1 MNTSDSLALSCYQQV
16 AVLDKEHDVT
26 LVQHS
31 TTGSIYVRKRLSV
44 YNIDVYRYLLDH
56 HIRGI
61 PAIEEIASQDG
72 DLIVIEEYISGR
84 TLQAV
89 LDNGNLFPAADAVRI
104 VSQLCLILREMH
116 LAEPPII
123 HRDIKPSN
131 IIITPDG
138 SIRLLDMNAARF
150 SAAGKAEDTS
160 LLGTY
165 GYAAPEQFGF
175 GSSNAQTDLY
185 SVGVLLCEMITGHLP
200 KEGLPE
206 GKVGEI
212 IRKCTRI
219 DPEDRYASVD
229 DLLEVLHKFLASTAS
244 DDTEIGIHQEIPREI
259 SLNPSGEAVL
269 SVPTGVTKSAY
280 TDTTIVHSSVAA
292 AAATSTVN
300 EDTTKD
306 AGSPAP
312 VPKISGPASAP
323 PSGYEAPGP
332 APVRPN
338 ALPGFRT
345 GSPTNMAIAIIGYAL
360 LFYIGLTLTAS
371 DAASPVFLLMEKAA
385 VILCGLFVVF
395 FTCDYRG
402 MWRLFRINRIRSPKW
417 KTAAIILIDAAAAL
431 ISVLLTGF
439 AASVAGI

>member
-16 AVLDKEHDVT
+16 AVLDKEHDVI

-61 PAIEEIASQDG
+61 PAIEEIACQDK

-84 TLQAV
+84 TLQAI
-89 LDNGNLFPAADAVRI
+89 LDNGNMFSASEAVRI
-104 VSQLCLILREMH
+104 VQQLCMILREMH
-116 LAEPPII
+116 SAEPPII

-131 IIITPDG
+131 IIITPDET
-138 SIRLLDMNAARF
+138 IRLLDMNAARF
-150 SAAGKAEDTS
+150 SAVDKAEDTA

-200 KEGLPE
+200 KEGIPE
-206 GKVGEI
+206 GKIGEI

-229 DLLEVLHKFLASTAS
+229 DLLEALHRFIASS
-244 DDTEIGIHQEIPREI
+244 VPIGARSAQEIAREVP
-259 SLNPSGEAVL
+259 LHPSGEAVL
-269 SVPTGVTKSAY
+269 S
-280 TDTTIVHSSVAA
+280 
-292 AAATSTVN
+292 
-300 EDTTKD
+300 
-306 AGSPAP
+306 SPAYITKATEASP
-312 VPKISGPASAP
+312 SGRETPASA
-323 PSGYEAPGP
+323 A
-332 APVRPN
+332 APVRPK

-439 AASVAGI
+439 AASMAGI

>member
-1 MNTSDSLALSCYQQV
+1 MNTSDTLALSCYQQI

-26 LVQHS
+26 LVQHN

-61 PAIEEIASQDG
+61 PAIEEIACQDK

-84 TLQAV
+84 TLQTI

-104 VSQLCLILREMH
+104 VRQLCLILREMH
-116 LAEPPII
+116 RAEPPII

-131 IIITPDG
+131 IIITPDET
-138 SIRLLDMNAARF
+138 IRLLDMNAARF
-150 SAAGKAEDTS
+150 SAVDKAEDTA

-200 KEGLPE
+200 KEGLPKGE
-206 GKVGEI
+206 IGEI
-212 IRKCTRI
+212 IQKCTRI
-219 DPEDRYASVD
+219 DPKDRYASVD
-229 DLLEVLHKFLASTAS
+229 DLLEVLHRIMTSTAPT
-244 DDTEIGIHQEIPREI
+244 DTKTSQEITREI
-259 SLNPSGEAVL
+259 PLNPSGAAVL
-269 SVPTGVTKSAY
+269 STPADVTKAGY
-280 TDTTIVHSSVAA
+280 TDITPAHSPVAA
-292 AAATSTVN
+292 TTTVATTPTVN
-300 EDTTKD
+300 AGTTED
-306 AGSPAP
+306 AGARVSSH
-312 VPKISGPASAP
+312 KTPASAT
-323 PSGYEAPGP
+323 PSGHEISGST
-332 APVRPN
+332 PVRPK

-360 LFYIGLTLTAS
+360 LFFIGLTLTSS
-371 DAASPVFLLMEKAA
+371 DAASPAFLLMEKAA

-395 FTCDYRG
+395 FTCNYRG
-402 MWRLFRINRIRSPKW
+402 MWRIFRIDRIRSSKW

-439 AASVAGI
+439 AASIAGI

>member
-16 AVLDKEHDVT
+16 AVLDKEHDVI

-61 PAIEEIASQDG
+61 PAIEEIACQDK

-84 TLQAV
+84 TLQAI
-89 LDNGNLFPAADAVRI
+89 LDNGNMFSASEAVRI
-104 VSQLCLILREMH
+104 VQQLCMILREMH
-116 LAEPPII
+116 SAEPPII

-131 IIITPDG
+131 IIITPDET
-138 SIRLLDMNAARF
+138 IRLLDMNAARF
-150 SAAGKAEDTS
+150 SAVDKAEDTA

-229 DLLEVLHKFLASTAS
+229 DLLEVLHKFLASTAPI
-244 DDTEIGIHQEIPREI
+244 DAKPAQETAREINQEIPLR
-259 SLNPSGEAVL
+259 PSGEAVL
-269 SVPTGVTKSAY
+269 S
-280 TDTTIVHSSVAA
+280 
-292 AAATSTVN
+292 
-300 EDTTKD
+300 
-306 AGSPAP
+306 SPATFT
-312 VPKISGPASAP
+312 KAASVP

-332 APVRPN
+332 APVRPK

-360 LFYIGLTLTAS
+360 LFYIGLTLTS
-371 DAASPVFLLMEKAA
+371 SNAASPVFLLMEKAA
-385 VILCGLFVVF
+385 IILCGLFVVF
-395 FTCDYRG
+395 FTCDYKG
-402 MWRLFRINRIRSPKW
+402 MWGLFRIDRIRSPKW
-417 KTAAIILIDAAAAL
+417 KTAAIILIDSAAAL

-439 AASVAGI
+439 AASMAGI

>member
-1 MNTSDSLALSCYQQV
+1 MNTSDSLALSCYQQIT
-16 AVLDKEHDVT
+16 VLDKEHDVT
-26 LVQHS
+26 LVQHN

-56 HIRGI
+56 HIRGT

-89 LDNGNLFPAADAVRI
+89 LDNGNLFPAADAVHI
-104 VSQLCLILREMH
+104 VRQLCLILREMH
-116 LAEPPII
+116 RAEPPII

-150 SAAGKAEDTS
+150 SAVDKAEDTA

-206 GKVGEI
+206 GKIGEI

-229 DLLEVLHKFLASTAS
+229 DLLEVLHKFLASTAPI
-244 DDTEIGIHQEIPREI
+244 DAKPAQETAREINQEIPLR
-259 SLNPSGEAVL
+259 PSGEAVL
-269 SVPTGVTKSAY
+269 SSPATVTKA
-280 TDTTIVHSSVAA
+280 
-292 AAATSTVN
+292 
-300 EDTTKD
+300 
-306 AGSPAP
+306 
-312 VPKISGPASAP
+312 ASAP

>member
-1 MNTSDSLALSCYQQV
+1 MNTSDSLALSCYQQI
-16 AVLDKEHDVT
+16 AVLDKDHDVT
-26 LVQHS
+26 LVQHN

-44 YNIDVYRYLLDH
+44 YNIDVYRYLLGH

-61 PAIEEIASQDG
+61 PAIEEIAFQDS
-72 DLIVIEEYISGR
+72 DLIVIEDYICGR
-84 TLQAV
+84 TLQTV

-104 VSQLCLILREMH
+104 VRQLCLILREMH
-116 LAEPPII
+116 RAEPPII

-131 IIITPDG
+131 IIITPDD

-150 SAAGKAEDTS
+150 SAVDKAEDTS

-206 GKVGEI
+206 GKIGEI

-229 DLLEVLHKFLASTAS
+229 DLLEVLHRFLASTAPT
-244 DDTEIGIHQEIPREI
+244 DAKPAQEISLEKTQEIPRD
-259 SLNPSGEAVL
+259 SPLNPSGEAVL
-269 SVPTGVTKSAY
+269 PAPADVTKAAY
-280 TDTTIVHSSVAA
+280 TDTRPAFSPAA
-292 AAATSTVN
+292 ASAAVS
-300 EDTTKD
+300 
-306 AGSPAP
+306 S
-312 VPKISGPASAP
+312 
-323 PSGYEAPGP
+323 
-332 APVRPN
+332 PN

-402 MWRLFRINRIRSPKW
+402 MWRLFRIDRIRSPKW

-439 AASVAGI
+439 AASIAGI